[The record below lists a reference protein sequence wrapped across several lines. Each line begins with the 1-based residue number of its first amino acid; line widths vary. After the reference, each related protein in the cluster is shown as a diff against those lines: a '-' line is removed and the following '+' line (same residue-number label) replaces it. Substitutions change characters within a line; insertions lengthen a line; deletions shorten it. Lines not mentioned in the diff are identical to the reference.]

1 MHIFVLAWSTTS
13 TAIYCNTLQ
22 QIAANCNNLLA
33 YRWRST
39 HACVYVT
46 HPLPSL
52 CMRVNHT
59 VAYCNALQHTAT
71 HCNTLQHTA
80 THCNTLHQLACV
92 LALEHACVRVGYKTV
107 TLALYAHALEQ
118 SLFDISRIS
127 HIVLLLDLAVYRLL
141 RNSDFWEILTFE
153 KFYLLVPLRFLQ
165 VNFLKRHVNSKS
177 SM

>member
-71 HCNTLQHTA
+71 HCNTLQHPA
-80 THCNTLHQLACV
+80 THCNTLQHTATHYINSP
-92 LALEHACVRVGYKTV
+92 AYWRWSTHACASV
-107 TLALYAHALEQ
+107 TKLLP
-118 SLFDISRIS
+118 SLCMRMRSSSRCSIFQES
-127 HIVLLLDLAVYRLL
+127 A
-141 RNSDFWEILTFE
+141 T
-153 KFYLLVPLRFLQ
+153 
-165 VNFLKRHVNSKS
+165 
-177 SM
+177 